1 MTLPCASPSTWISM
15 WRGSSTYFSMKTRS
29 SPKLALASLRHEE
42 NPSKASWSLKA
53 TRRPL
58 PPPPALALIITG

>member
-1 MTLPCASPSTWISM
+1 M
-15 WRGSSTYFSMKTRS
+15 WRGSSTNFSMKTRS
-29 SPKLALASLRHEE
+29 SPKLLRASLRQAGE
-42 NPSKASWSLKA
+42 ALQRLLVVVA